1 MKRKTS
7 ISIVLIIIIA
17 LLGGGIWYYNEQTTI
32 PHPFTNRILTS
43 SQVDNNLSN
52 WFDLFFTKNHAIL
65 VAKNGG
71 NKEVKNSQLNREIL
85 AAFSVKKGEAPDAG
99 DKVDLGRIKV
109 IKEKHSYRIQT
120 RKVTFIFT
128 KISSGAYRSQDNTV
142 WQFSPK

>member
-52 WFDLFFTKNHAIL
+52 WFDLFL
-65 VAKNGG
+65 
-71 NKEVKNSQLNREIL
+71 L
-85 AAFSVKKGEAPDAG
+85 
-99 DKVDLGRIKV
+99 
-109 IKEKHSYRIQT
+109 
-120 RKVTFIFT
+120 
-128 KISSGAYRSQDNTV
+128 KIML
-142 WQFSPK
+142 F